1 MHAKEGALEEAFQ
14 WFQALSLQQ
23 TEQLFVLGM
32 GLGYGYQAAKEW
44 LHASLERTLIFI
56 EDQPAVFSHFLASPL
71 GQEASK
77 DPQVELYL
85 LPTPLARPLQM
96 QQLARE
102 CILSPYQLTSLPA
115 YTTHRAAWT
124 QQWKAL
130 FTSEVES
137 ASIAGKELQHWGL
150 PFFQNFYQN
159 FSRLDEAYQGASLF
173 GQFSNIPAI
182 ITGSGP
188 SLEAAIPLLQRAK
201 TSALLIAAGSSL
213 PLLDRAGVFP
223 HFGVAID
230 PTAQMYHRLVMS
242 RSFEVPIFYQQG
254 IHPEALAAIHGPK
267 LALSSSSLYPITT
280 KLEKAAGLSQPPI
293 FGGIS
298 VLLTAL
304 EIAYRLGCSPLIL
317 VGCDFCLSPHRQQRY
332 APGFERHPLFPEEM
346 ETTSH
351 LGDPLS
357 ALNRQQEPVFSY
369 WPWILEVEQVACFAK
384 MHPDVSFLHA
394 SATSLPIPGIPYQ
407 EFSSL
412 LAQFSSICDLS
423 LWIRHRLAQT
433 PSACVAKTHL
443 QSLLSDWERQLQK
456 EDASLEDLF
465 FPFARFFS
473 ETHPIRR
480 YRKETLL
487 RNLEKKVFFSEIRS
501 IQQKTL
507 QSLRWQ
513 PTYPASWQEQERI
526 EHLAPQIDRYFY
538 ADGTLKSEIP
548 WERNLLHG
556 TVRLFYPHG
565 QLKRMLHFHHHKR
578 EGLDQT
584 FTEDG
589 QLSVEVLYQANEPI
603 SAQAMW
609 GNVQKKWKSSQ

>member
-14 WFQALSLQQ
+14 WFQALPLQK
-23 TEQLFVLGM
+23 TEQLFVFGM

-44 LHASLERTLIFI
+44 LHASLHRTLILI
-56 EDQPAVFSHFLASPL
+56 EDQSAVFSHFLASPL
-71 GQEASK
+71 GREASQ

-85 LPTPLARPLQM
+85 LPDLLARPLQM

-102 CILSPYQLTSLPA
+102 CVLSPYQLTSLPA

-137 ASIAGKELQHWGL
+137 ASIAGKELQQWGL

-173 GQFSNIPAI
+173 GQFSKIPAI

-188 SLEAAIPLLQRAK
+188 SLETAIPLLQGANR
-201 TSALLIAAGSSL
+201 SALLIAAGSSL

-242 RSFEVPIFYQQG
+242 RSFEVPIFYQQR

-267 LALSSSSLYPITT
+267 LALSASSLYPITT
-280 KLEKAAGLSQPPI
+280 KLEKAAGLSQPPV

-298 VLLTAL
+298 VLLTTL
-304 EIAYRLGCSPLIL
+304 EIAYRLGCSPIIL
-317 VGCDFCLSPHRQQRY
+317 VGCDFCLSPHQQQRY

-351 LGDPLS
+351 LGGPLS
-357 ALNRQQEPVFSY
+357 AFNRQQEPVLSY
-369 WPWILEVEQVACFAK
+369 WPWILEAEQVACFAK
-384 MHPDVSFLHA
+384 MHPAASFLHA
-394 SATSLPIPGIPYQ
+394 SASSLPIPGISYQ
-407 EFSSL
+407 ELSSL
-412 LAQFSSICDLS
+412 LAQFSSTCDLS
-423 LWIRHRLAQT
+423 LWIRRRLAET
-433 PSACVAKTHL
+433 PSACVSKTHL
-443 QSLLSDWERQLQK
+443 QSLLSDWERQLQQ
-456 EDASLEDLF
+456 EDSCVEDLF
-465 FPFARFFS
+465 SPFTRFFT
-473 ETHPIRR
+473 ETHPLRR
-480 YRKETLL
+480 YRKEPFL
-487 RNLEKKVFFSEIRS
+487 RTLEKEVFFSEIRS
-501 IQQKTL
+501 IQKKVL
-507 QSLRWQ
+507 QSLCWR
-513 PTYPASWQEQERI
+513 PTYPDSWREQEAI
-526 EHLAPQIDRYFY
+526 EHLPQGDRYFY
-538 ADGTLKSEIP
+538 ADGKLKSEIP
-548 WERNLLHG
+548 WEGNLLHG
-556 TVRLFYPHG
+556 TVRLFYPNG
-565 QLKRMLHFHHHKR
+565 QIKRTLHFHHHKR

-589 QLSVEVLYQANEPI
+589 QLSVEALYQANEPL
-603 SAQAMW
+603 SAQASW
-609 GNVQKKWKSSQ
+609 GNVQKKWKSSE

>member
-1 MHAKEGALEEAFQ
+1 MHAKEGALEEATH
-14 WFQALSLQQ
+14 WFQSLSLQQ
-23 TEQLFVLGM
+23 TEQLFVFGM

-44 LHASLERTLIFI
+44 LHASLHRTLILI
-56 EDQPAVFSHFLASPL
+56 EDQSAVFSHFLASPL
-71 GQEASK
+71 GQEASQ

-85 LPTPLARPLQM
+85 LPDLLARSLQM

-102 CILSPYQLTSLPA
+102 CVFSPYQLTSLPA

-137 ASIAGKELQHWGL
+137 ASISGKELQQWGL

-159 FSRLDEAYQGASLF
+159 FSHLDEAYQGASLF
-173 GQFSNIPAI
+173 GQFSKIPAI

-188 SLEAAIPLLQRAK
+188 SLETVIPLLQGANR
-201 TSALLIAAGSSL
+201 SALLIAAGSSL

-242 RSFEVPIFYQQG
+242 RSFEVPIFYQQR

-267 LALSSSSLYPITT
+267 LALSASSLYPITT

-298 VLLTAL
+298 VLLTTL
-304 EIAYRLGCSPLIL
+304 EIAYRLGCSPIIL
-317 VGCDFCLSPHRQQRY
+317 VGCDFCLSPHQQQRY

-351 LGDPLS
+351 LGTPLS
-357 ALNRQQEPVFSY
+357 ALNRQQEPVLSY
-369 WPWILEVEQVACFAK
+369 WPWILEAEQVACFAK
-384 MHPDVSFLHA
+384 MHPEASFVHA
-394 SATSLPIPGIPYQ
+394 STRSLPIPGIPYQ
-407 EFSSL
+407 ELSSL
-412 LAQFSSICDLS
+412 LAQFSSTCDLS
-423 LWIRHRLAQT
+423 LWIRRRLAET
-433 PSACVAKTHL
+433 PSACVSKTHL
-443 QSLLSDWERQLQK
+443 QSLLSDWERQLQQ
-456 EDASLEDLF
+456 EDSCVEDLF
-465 FPFARFFS
+465 SPFTRFFT
-473 ETHPIRR
+473 ETHPLRR
-480 YRKETLL
+480 YRKEPLL
-487 RNLEKKVFFSEIRS
+487 RTLEKEVFFSEIRS
-501 IQQKTL
+501 IQKKVL
-507 QSLRWQ
+507 QSLRWR
-513 PTYPASWQEQERI
+513 PTHPDSWREQEAI
-526 EHLAPQIDRYFY
+526 EHLPQGDRYFY

-548 WERNLLHG
+548 WEGNLLHG

-565 QLKRMLHFHHHKR
+565 QLKRTLHFHHHKR

-589 QLSVEVLYQANEPI
+589 QLSVEALYQANEPL
-603 SAQAMW
+603 SAQARW
-609 GNVQKKWKSSQ
+609 GNVQKKWKFSP